1 MATEHEEIIEL
12 RRQVEL
18 LIRKFADSSKNAQ
31 QTRERDAAL
40 FQIFARCGISW
51 RNNIYVEDKRQRHD
65 IDGDFELSI
74 DGLNQKFLVEIKN
87 SFKPEIIAQTL
98 KRVYRLK
105 EIGKYDR
112 ALIVIP
118 REIPEKL
125 RQDTES
131 VGVGWVD
138 LLGLSDLRSW
148 LCKYIPAL
156 QEDEAPQHRTCAH
169 IIREAMRAIA
179 ERLALAPEEIGTVE
193 WRDLERVLREV
204 FEGMGFDTTLTRSGK
219 DGGFDLELVTNA
231 ERGRETYLVEVKH
244 WTEQKPGKSH
254 LKKLV
259 CVTARQKANYGIL
272 LSSSGFAPSIFE
284 GITSADRRTVRL
296 GGRDKIISLCNT
308 YYRIG
313 KQIWEPAPS
322 MSEKLMEDL
331 I

>member
-1 MATEHEEIIEL
+1 MPVNKGDIIIAKQE
-12 RRQVEL
+12 VEML
-18 LIRKFADSSKNAQ
+18 LQKFADSGNQNGSQN
-31 QTRERDAAL
+31 ERDTAL
-40 FQIFARCGISW
+40 FDIFAHCGVAW
-51 RNNIYVEDKRQRHD
+51 QRGVKLNIGRRSIHA
-65 IDGDFELSI
+65 DGDFQLITNGRTQRFLLEISNSTRPVI
-74 DGLNQKFLVEIKN
+74 VNSTIEKVKWQKN
-87 SFKPEIIAQTL
+87 
-98 KRVYRLK
+98 
-105 EIGKYDR
+105 IGQYDR

-118 REIPEKL
+118 RNIPDKI
-125 RQDTES
+125 RNKIDTS
-131 VGVGWVD
+131 LAGDID

-156 QEDEAPQHRTCAH
+156 QEDEAPQHQTCAY

-179 ERLALAPEEIGTVE
+179 ERLALAPDEIGIIE

-219 DGGFDLELVTNA
+219 DGGFDLELVTNT
-231 ERGRETYLVEVKH
+231 ENGRQTYLIEVKH
-244 WTEQKPGKSH
+244 WTEQKPGSSH

-259 CVTARQKANYGIL
+259 RVTARQKANYGIL
-272 LSSSGFAPSIFE
+272 LSSSGFSPSIFQ
-284 GITSADRRTVRL
+284 GITSRARKTVRL

-322 MSEKLMEDL
+322 MSEHLMADL